1 MKKQFLIAACA
12 AILGLS
18 AAQPGKQADMPDFD
32 KMFEGVDFEKLLKD
46 VETALEKAEQEERGG
61 APMGGL
67 QKPGELPGG
76 YGLKPAFPFARGIA
90 MPTKSTVKKDQR
102 MLLLDPDLQTLT
114 VTQGPAVTTPTD
126 ESFYAYRDIMDQFID
141 NLNAI
146 GKKVAHIKTF
156 SPAFKETFA
165 SYCQNIIEAIVIA
178 HERIESKRIY
188 TKLLLATPEA
198 NKQLVMAM
206 KRLRQMI
213 LDAHDAVTR
222 LNNQLAVS
230 AKEEEQETDIG
241 ALRELAA
248 KTKKEQPA
256 ATVKKQAHKQHKHHH
271 HQPPMPELEK

>member
-61 APMGGL
+61 APMGGGL
-67 QKPGELPGG
+67 QKPGALPGG
-76 YGLKPAFPFARGIA
+76 YGARPMFPFAPNA
-90 MPTKSTVKKDQR
+90 TTPTKPMVKKDQR

-114 VTQGPAVTTPTD
+114 VTQGPAVTIPTD

-146 GKKVAHIKTF
+146 GKKVAHVKTF

-165 SYCQNIIEAIVIA
+165 SYCQNIIDAIVVA
-178 HERIESKRIY
+178 HERIESKKIY

-213 LDAHDAVTR
+213 VDANDAVAR

-230 AKEEEQETDIG
+230 AKEEEQETDIST
-241 ALRELAA
+241 LRELAA
-248 KTKKEQPA
+248 KTKKEQSV
-256 ATVKKQAHKQHKHHH
+256 ATEKKPSHKQHKH